1 MEVFSVSAG
10 QTMVLFTLIIAGFL
24 LARIK
29 AVPEN
34 TAQVLSKLEN
44 NIFVPAL
51 VMLTFIN
58 NFTAERIGAAGG
70 LFVCGLVTCVIMM
83 GISVLIVR
91 FFSRDEY
98 IRRIYTY
105 GLVFSNFG
113 FMGNAVVSAVFPEYF
128 TDYLIFTLPMWMLIY
143 MWGVPFLLIP
153 PKDGKR
159 SVAGRVKALIN
170 PMFIALVI
178 GILIGI
184 LKIKLPDFIM
194 KVLDSA
200 SDCMSPV
207 AMLLT
212 GVTLASTPMKKMLS
226 VKSIYAVSF
235 VRLLVFPLLTIGFLL
250 LIPVDKNVAVCAVCA
265 MAMPLGLN
273 TIVVPRAYGLD
284 TSVAA
289 GMTFVSHLMS
299 VITIPAV
306 FWLMMKV
313 AL

>member
-1 MEVFSVSAG
+1 MEVFSASAG
-10 QTMVLFTLIIAGFL
+10 QTLVLFTLIVAGYL

-29 AVPEN
+29 AVPDS

-44 NIFVPAL
+44 DIFVPAL

-70 LFVCGLVTCVIMM
+70 LFAFGLVMSVIMI
-83 GISVLIVR
+83 GISVFIVR
-91 FFSRDEY
+91 LFSHDEY
-98 IRRIYTY
+98 IRHIYTY

-113 FMGNAVVSAVFPEYF
+113 FMGNAVVRAVFPEFF

-153 PKDGKR
+153 SKDGKHT
-159 SVAGRVKALIN
+159 VAGRLRAFVN
-170 PMFIALVI
+170 PMFIALVT

-184 LKIKLPDFIM
+184 LKIELPDFIM
-194 KVLDSA
+194 KVLNAA

-212 GVTLASTPMKKMLS
+212 GVTLAGTPLKKMLS
-226 VKSIYAVSF
+226 VKSIYAVSI
-235 VRLLVFPLLTIGFLL
+235 VRLVVFPLLTIGVLS
-250 LIPVDKNVAVCAVCA
+250 LIPVGKNMAVCAVCA

-273 TIVVPRAYGLD
+273 TIVIPRAYGLD

-289 GMTFVSHLMS
+289 GMTFVSHLLS
-299 VITIPAV
+299 VATIPAV
-306 FWLMMKV
+306 FWFMMKI
-313 AL
+313 A